1 MKKEVLIKYILL
13 PSALITITNSALAHS
28 TLIDLEKMSKS
39 DTVVLY
45 LQTGFQHIIPAGLDH
60 ILFVLSLFLLSPQL
74 KTILYQVTTFTIAHT
89 ITLGL
94 SVYQIVKVPSN
105 IVEPLISISIIY
117 VALENIYTQQLKKTR
132 IGIIFLFGLIHG
144 MGFAG
149 ALSEIGLPQKAY
161 FISLITFNIGIELGQ
176 ITVILIAYTLVAKWV
191 SQKQLYRSRIVV
203 PISAMICIVALI
215 WTVQRLFI

>member
-1 MKKEVLIKYILL
+1 
-13 PSALITITNSALAHS
+13 
-28 TLIDLEKMSKS
+28 
-39 DTVVLY
+39 
-45 LQTGFQHIIPAGLDH
+45 
-60 ILFVLSLFLLSPQL
+60 
-74 KTILYQVTTFTIAHT
+74 
-89 ITLGL
+89 
-94 SVYQIVKVPSN
+94 
-105 IVEPLISISIIY
+105 
-117 VALENIYTQQLKKTR
+117 
-132 IGIIFLFGLIHG
+132 

>member
-1 MKKEVLIKYILL
+1 MKDKVLIKYIL
-13 PSALITITNSALAHS
+13 PSLALFSITNGALAHS
-28 TLIDLEKMSKS
+28 TVIDLEKMSKS
-39 DTVVLY
+39 DTVFLY
-45 LQTGFQHIIPAGLDH
+45 LQTGFLHIIPAGLDH
-60 ILFVLSLFLLSPQL
+60 IFFVLILFLLSPQL

-94 SVYQIVKVPSN
+94 SMYQIVKVPSH

-117 VALENIYTQQLKKTR
+117 VALENIFTQQLRKTR
-132 IGIIFLFGLIHG
+132 ISIIFLFGLIHG
-144 MGFAG
+144 MGFAS

-191 SQKQLYRSRIVV
+191 SQKQLYRSHIVIPV
-203 PISAMICIVALI
+203 SSIICMVAVI
-215 WTVQRLFI
+215 WTVHRLFI

>member
-1 MKKEVLIKYILL
+1 MKNGAFIKYILL
-13 PSALITITNSALAHS
+13 SIALISITNSAWAHS
-28 TLIDLEKMSKS
+28 TVIDLEKMSKS

-45 LQTGFQHIIPAGLDH
+45 LLTGFQHIIPAGLDH

-94 SVYQIVKVPSN
+94 SMYQIVKVPSN

-117 VALENIYTQQLKKTR
+117 VALENIFTQQLRKTR
-132 IGIIFLFGLIHG
+132 ISIIFLFGLIHG

-176 ITVILIAYTLVAKWV
+176 ITVILIAYSLVAKWV
-191 SQKQLYRSRIVV
+191 SQKQLYRSHIVI
-203 PISAMICIVALI
+203 PISSIICIVAVI

>member
-13 PSALITITNSALAHS
+13 SSSLITITNSALAHS

-94 SVYQIVKVPSN
+94 SMYQIVKVPSN

>member
-1 MKKEVLIKYILL
+1 MKKEVLIKYVLL
-13 PSALITITNSALAHS
+13 SSSLITITNSALAHS

-94 SVYQIVKVPSN
+94 SMYQIVKVPSN

>member
-94 SVYQIVKVPSN
+94 SMYQIVKVPSN

>member
-94 SVYQIVKVPSN
+94 SMYQIVKVPSN

-176 ITVILIAYTLVAKWV
+176 IMVILIAYTLVAKWV

>member
-1 MKKEVLIKYILL
+1 MKNKILIKCTILTL
-13 PSALITITNSALAHS
+13 ALISISNSVLAHS
-28 TLIDLEKMSKS
+28 TVIDLEKMSKS
-39 DTVVLY
+39 DTVLLY

-60 ILFVLSLFLLSPQL
+60 ILFVLSLFLLSPHL
-74 KTILYQVTTFTIAHT
+74 KTILYQVTTFTVAHT

-94 SVYQIVKVPSN
+94 SMYQIVKVPSN

-117 VALENIYTQQLKKTR
+117 VALENIFTQRLKKTR

-176 ITVILIAYTLVAKWV
+176 ITVILFAYSLVARWI
-191 SQKQLYRSRIVV
+191 SQQQLYRTRIVIPV
-203 PISAMICIVALI
+203 SSIICIVAAI
-215 WTVQRLFI
+215 WTIQRIFI

>member
-1 MKKEVLIKYILL
+1 MKNGALIKYILL
-13 PSALITITNSALAHS
+13 PIVLISITNSALAHS
-28 TLIDLEKMSKS
+28 TVIDLEKMSKS
-39 DTVVLY
+39 DTIFLY

-94 SVYQIVKVPSN
+94 SMYQVVKVPSH

-117 VALENIYTQQLKKTR
+117 VALENIFTQQLRKTR

-176 ITVILIAYTLVAKWV
+176 ITVILLAYTLVAKWV
-191 SQKQLYRSRIVV
+191 SQKQLYRSCIVV
-203 PISAMICIVALI
+203 PISSIICIVAVI

>member
-13 PSALITITNSALAHS
+13 SSSLITITNSALAHS

-94 SVYQIVKVPSN
+94 SMYQIVKVPSN

-144 MGFAG
+144 IGFAG
-149 ALSEIGLPQKAY
+149 VLSEIGLPQKAY

>member
-13 PSALITITNSALAHS
+13 PSALISITNSALAH
-28 TLIDLEKMSKS
+28 TTVIDLEKMTKS

-74 KTILYQVTTFTIAHT
+74 KTILSQVTTFTIAHT

-203 PISAMICIVALI
+203 PISSIICIVAVI

>member
-1 MKKEVLIKYILL
+1 MKNGAFIKYILL
-13 PSALITITNSALAHS
+13 PIALISITNSALAHS
-28 TLIDLEKMSKS
+28 TVIDLEKMSKS

-45 LQTGFQHIIPAGLDH
+45 LLTGFQHIIPAGLDH

-94 SVYQIVKVPSN
+94 SMYQIVKVPSN

-117 VALENIYTQQLKKTR
+117 VALENIFTQQLKKTR
-132 IGIIFLFGLIHG
+132 ISIIFLFGLIHG
-144 MGFAG
+144 MGFAS

-203 PISAMICIVALI
+203 PISSIICIVAVI

>member
-1 MKKEVLIKYILL
+1 MINKKPIKYF
-13 PSALITITNSALAHS
+13 LISLAFFGITNTALAHS
-28 TLIDLEKMSKS
+28 TVIDLEKMSKS
-39 DTVVLY
+39 DTILLY
-45 LQTGFQHIIPAGLDH
+45 LQTGFQHIIPSGLDH

-94 SVYQIVKVPSN
+94 SMYQIVKVPAN
-105 IVEPLISISIIY
+105 IVEPLIAISIIY
-117 VALENIYTQQLKKTR
+117 VALENIFTQQLKKTR

-176 ITVILIAYTLVAKWV
+176 ITVILIAYSLVVKWV
-191 SQKQLYRSRIVV
+191 SQKELYRNRIVIPV
-203 PISAMICIVALI
+203 SIIICIIATI
-215 WTVQRLFI
+215 WTIQRIFI

>member
-1 MKKEVLIKYILL
+1 MKNKKLIKYFILPL
-13 PSALITITNSALAHS
+13 VLVSIANAALAHS
-28 TLIDLEKMSKS
+28 TVIELEKMSRS
-39 DTVVLY
+39 DTVLLY

-94 SVYQIVKVPSN
+94 SMYKIVEVPSN

-117 VALENIYTQQLKKTR
+117 VALENIFTQQLKKTR
-132 IGIIFLFGLIHG
+132 ISIIFLFGLIHG

-176 ITVILIAYTLVAKWV
+176 ITVILFAFAMVSKWI
-191 SQKQLYRSRIVV
+191 SQKQLYRNRIVI
-203 PISAMICIVALI
+203 PISSIICIVAAI
-215 WTVQRLFI
+215 WTIQRIFI

>member
-1 MKKEVLIKYILL
+1 MKKNTLIKYFILPL
-13 PSALITITNSALAHS
+13 TLTSIANSVLAHS
-28 TLIDLEKMSKS
+28 TVIDLEKMSKS
-39 DTVVLY
+39 DTVLLY

-60 ILFVLSLFLLSPQL
+60 ILFVLSLFLLSPNL
-74 KTILYQVTTFTIAHT
+74 KTILYQATTFTLAHT

-94 SVYQIVKVPSN
+94 SMYQIVKVPSN

-117 VALENIYTQQLKKTR
+117 VAVENIFTQQLKKTR

-149 ALSEIGLPQKAY
+149 ALSEIGLPQKAF

-176 ITVILIAYTLVAKWV
+176 ITVILFAYALVAKWI
-191 SQKQLYRSRIVV
+191 SQKQLYRSRIVI
-203 PISAMICIVALI
+203 PISSIICIVALI
-215 WTVQRLFI
+215 WTIQRIFI